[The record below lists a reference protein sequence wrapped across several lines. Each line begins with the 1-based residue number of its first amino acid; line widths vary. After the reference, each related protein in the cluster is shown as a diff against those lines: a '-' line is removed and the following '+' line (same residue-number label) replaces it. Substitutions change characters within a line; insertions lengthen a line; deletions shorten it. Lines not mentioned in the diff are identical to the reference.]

1 MNILNEKRK
10 TLGFHARCKDGPDM
24 TAANEAARAT
34 AELSKEQLAWA
45 KQIYAETAPDRAAA
59 TQRAN
64 AISDAQLRSMEQ
76 SDTIAK
82 DLYAYQTGTFRPL
95 EEKMVADAQS
105 FDTPERRA
113 AERAKATAGVETQ
126 LSAQRQATIQDNM
139 RRSVN
144 PSSMK
149 MQALQGT
156 MDIQAAKLKAGASSL
171 ADEKIEQLGYART
184 ADAAS
189 LGRNLATD
197 RVNATN
203 AALTAG
209 NSSSANGQASG
220 NITAQGANIMQTGF
234 AGATSAMASA
244 GSQFQGIAGLQNQD
258 SGLMGAIG
266 GIAGAYAG
274 SASGSKAISDKLGW
288 SDVTMKEDIAPVD
301 EAQALAA
308 VQETPVSSWAY
319 KAGTMGAAQ
328 GGTDKKVGPMA
339 QDVAAN
345 MGEQVAPDGKKI
357 DLVSMNGVLMAAVKG
372 LAKKVDQIAANAGT
386 MAVAA

>member
-1 MNILNEKRK
+1 MNILHEKRK
-10 TLGFHARCKDGPDM
+10 TLGFHARCSDAPDM
-24 TAANEAARAT
+24 SGANAAALAT

-64 AISDAQLRSMEQ
+64 AISDAQLASMQQ
-76 SDTIAK
+76 SDAIAK
-82 DLYAYQTGTFRPL
+82 DLYAYSTGTFRPL

-105 FDTPERRA
+105 FDTPARRE
-113 AERAKATAGVETQ
+113 AERAKATAGIETQ

-209 NSSSANGQASG
+209 NSSSANGQAPVSIAA
-220 NITAQGANIMQTGF
+220 NGANLMQTGF

-244 GSQFQGIAGLQNQD
+244 GSQYANIANIQGQD
-258 SGLMGAIG
+258 NGFMGALGTLG
-266 GIAGAYAG
+266 GA
-274 SASGSKAISDKLGW
+274 AISRWGIP

-301 EAQALAA
+301 EEQALAA
-308 VQETPVSSWAY
+308 VKETPVSSWAY
-319 KAGTMGAAQ
+319 KAGTMGEAQ
-328 GGTDKKVGPMA
+328 EGAGKKVGPMA
-339 QDVAAN
+339 QDVNAS

-372 LAKKVDQIAANAGT
+372 LAKKVDSIAASRGLPMPA
-386 MAVAA
+386 

>member
-1 MNILNEKRK
+1 MNILHEKRK
-10 TLGFHARCKDGPDM
+10 TLGFHARCSDAPDM
-24 TAANEAARAT
+24 SGANAAALAT

-64 AISDAQLRSMEQ
+64 AISDAQLASMQQ
-76 SDTIAK
+76 SDAIAK
-82 DLYAYQTGTFRPL
+82 DLYAYSTGTFRPL

-105 FDTPERRA
+105 FDTPARRE
-113 AERAKATAGVETQ
+113 AERAKATAGIETQ

-156 MDIQAAKLKAGASSL
+156 MDIQAAKLKAGASSM

-244 GSQFQGIAGLQNQD
+244 GSQYQGIAGLQNQD

-274 SASGSKAISDKLGW
+274 SASGSAAITKAF

-319 KAGTMGAAQ
+319 KAGTMGAAE
-328 GGTDKKVGPMA
+328 GGTGKKVGPMA
-339 QDVAAN
+339 QDVNAS

-386 MAVAA
+386 MAVSA

>member
-1 MNILNEKRK
+1 MNILHEKRK
-10 TLGFHARCKDGPDM
+10 TLGFHARCSDAPDM
-24 TAANEAARAT
+24 TAANTAAAAT

-64 AISDAQLRSMEQ
+64 AISDAQLASMQQ
-76 SDTIAK
+76 SDAIAK
-82 DLYAYQTGTFRPL
+82 DLYAYSTGTFRPL

-105 FDTPERRA
+105 FDTPARRE
-113 AERAKATAGVETQ
+113 AERAKATAGIETQ

-209 NSSSANGQASG
+209 NSSSANGQAPVSIAA
-220 NITAQGANIMQTGF
+220 NGANLMQTGF

-244 GSQFQGIAGLQNQD
+244 GSQYANIANIQGQD
-258 SGLMGAIG
+258 NGFMGALGTLG
-266 GIAGAYAG
+266 GA
-274 SASGSKAISDKLGW
+274 AISKY

-301 EAQALAA
+301 EEQALAA

-319 KAGTMGAAQ
+319 KAGTMGAAE

-339 QDVAAN
+339 QDVNAS
-345 MGEQVAPDGKKI
+345 MGEQVAPGGKKI

-372 LAKKVDQIAANAGT
+372 LAKKVDSIAASRGLPMPA
-386 MAVAA
+386 

>member
-1 MNILNEKRK
+1 MCSD
-10 TLGFHARCKDGPDM
+10 APDM
-24 TAANEAARAT
+24 SGANAAALAT

-64 AISDAQLRSMEQ
+64 AISDAQLASMQQ
-76 SDTIAK
+76 SDAIAK
-82 DLYAYQTGTFRPL
+82 DLYAYSTGTFRPL

-113 AERAKATAGVETQ
+113 AERAKATAGIETQ
-126 LSAQRQATIQDNM
+126 LSAQRQATVQDNM

-209 NSSSANGQASG
+209 NSSSANGQAPVSIAA
-220 NITAQGANIMQTGF
+220 NGANLMQTGF

-244 GSQFQGIAGLQNQD
+244 GSQYANIANIQGQD
-258 SGLMGAIG
+258 NGFMGALGTLG
-266 GIAGAYAG
+266 GA
-274 SASGSKAISDKLGW
+274 AISKY

-301 EAQALAA
+301 EEQALAA

-319 KAGTMGAAQ
+319 KAGTMGAAE

-339 QDVAAN
+339 QDVNAS
-345 MGEQVAPDGKKI
+345 MGEQVAPGGKKI

-372 LAKKVDQIAANAGT
+372 LAKKVDSIAASRGLPMPA
-386 MAVAA
+386 